1 MILEGTLIWWKATYQ
16 KEFIIFYLRQPGS
29 VEHKEVNLEQ
39 INFVEGFSNRVEIV
53 SKQVTTKDNL
63 IRRGYLIKLKL

>member
-1 MILEGTLIWWKATYQ
+1 
-16 KEFIIFYLRQPGS
+16 

-53 SKQVTTKDNL
+53 SKQVSTKDNL
-63 IRRGYLIKLKL
+63 IRRGLSSCFTILQ